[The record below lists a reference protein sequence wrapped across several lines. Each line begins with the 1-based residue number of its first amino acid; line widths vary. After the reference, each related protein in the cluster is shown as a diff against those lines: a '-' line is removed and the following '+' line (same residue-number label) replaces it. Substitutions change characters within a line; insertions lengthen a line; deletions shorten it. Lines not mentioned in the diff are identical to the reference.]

1 MIYFTQSSN
10 KLGQLAYVDQSRT
23 IFVDDLENVFGLLL
37 RYLKF
42 DHFHQLQELLLIDVI
57 I

>member
-23 IFVDDLENVFGLLL
+23 ILVDDLENVFGLVL